1 MEGDGKGARTRRLRL
16 HSFILS
22 AGPPACPTDGTK
34 PPPCLNPPEHLWANR
49 GPLDFPSIY
58 VQFDDVS
65 GFLGLLLRCFAHV
78 GEVSGSPWPTFK
90 FMYRS
95 TRSRCPLDTPANH
108 VGVGETSGSP
118 VDLPANLCAN
128 RCGFG
133 GRWTLLQLMHS
144 SMRSR
149 GPLGFSW
156 GFCMESMK
164 FRGPRGPL
172 STICTGRRS
181 LGTPWAP
188 LRIYVQ
194 VDEVSGPLGPHP
206 FF

>member
-1 MEGDGKGARTRRLRL
+1 MARSPCGVYFIDSLLHENDGCDTPLAHCLQQCMRSREPPRCSIIPQSRPISGPRMNLCSDVFEGRGGGDGKGARTRRLRL
-16 HSFILS
+16 HSFIFS

-128 RCGFG
+128 R
-133 GRWTLLQLMHS
+133 
-144 SMRSR
+144 
-149 GPLGFSW
+149 
-156 GFCMESMK
+156 
-164 FRGPRGPL
+164 
-172 STICTGRRS
+172 
-181 LGTPWAP
+181 
-188 LRIYVQ
+188 
-194 VDEVSGPLGPHP
+194 
-206 FF
+206 